1 MENGQNVSLTI
12 SKEIVTPIV
21 KAKIEEAIIAAM
33 GGTENLI
40 ALAVNEV
47 LNKKVNIDGGT
58 SNYSSENKYTWLE
71 VNVTK
76 VIKDSVKESMKE
88 MLEVRKEDIK
98 KEMMKQLSSK
108 KGLEG
113 FVTGLLLGTHEASKS
128 YRQTINVEL
137 KAN

>member
-1 MENGQNVSLTI
+1 MEGQNVSLTI

-33 GGTENLI
+33 GGSDNLI
-40 ALAVNEV
+40 AKAVDQI
-47 LNKKVNIDGGT
+47 LNQKVNAEGRVDSYQS
-58 SNYSSENKYTWLE
+58 SNKHTWLE
-71 VNVTK
+71 VNVTNI
-76 VIKDSVKESMKE
+76 IKDSVKESMKE

-128 YRQTINVEL
+128 YRQTINVEI